1 MAQSVKGTQLAL
13 TATSSGTYANVWEV
27 TDLTVGAITRERID
41 VTALGTTNDQRLYIG
56 GFLEL
61 GEATFTIN
69 YDGTQES
76 HSGVA
81 LGLPGLMVAGTTVF
95 WKVNPNGSTVVPI
108 TFKGYVS
115 NFQPGFSV
123 GEQQVA
129 DVSIQI
135 TTLPSYSTAYTT

>member
-13 TATSSGTYANVWEV
+13 AATTTSAYTNVYEV

-61 GEATFTIN
+61 GETVFTVN
-69 YDGTQES
+69 YEPAQPTHAGDT
-76 HSGVA
+76 
-81 LGLPGLMVAGTTVF
+81 LGLAGLMVSGTTVA
-95 WKVNPNGSTVVPI
+95 WKVEPSGSTDYPI
-108 TFKGYVS
+108 LFKGYVS
-115 NFQPGFSV
+115 NFQPGWSV
-123 GEQQVA
+123 GEQAVA

-135 TTLPSYSTAYTT
+135 TTLPSYSTST